1 MVTKINSGRAD
12 RDGAVV
18 RSIRFRTNL
27 PPEGGGDRFLHH
39 RLLCDPF
46 EYCVNLF
53 EIAKFRDRRG
63 GFTWERPDL
72 LLDCFLRIGCSQR
85 DVDGYERSDL
95 DLDRHSRAGAYVS
108 ATICQPPAPTDGPSV
123 GPSQFPQPSQS
134 QRSRR
139 IFSRWPITRSWLKVE

>member
-18 RSIRFRTNL
+18 RSIRFRTNPL
-27 PPEGGGDRFLHH
+27 EGVGDRFLHH
-39 RLLCDPF
+39 RLRCDPF

-53 EIAKFRDRRG
+53 EIAKFRDKRG

-108 ATICQPPAPTDGPSV
+108 TTICQPLPPPTVRWWGPLSFLNQTKAN
-123 GPSQFPQPSQS
+123 GRQ
-134 QRSRR
+134 
-139 IFSRWPITRSWLKVE
+139 